1 MFNSSIGELF
11 KLPDLL
17 THFTEHQT
25 ADKSIDLFDFIS
37 MHYVGDDFNDRDQ
50 DKDMQLPFKKITAPF
65 PFQIGVMPDI
75 LTIPKE
81 KISALDTYLQILFKN
96 HPPKNPALAALFR
109 PPCYA

>member
-17 THFTEHQT
+17 NHFTEHKT
-25 ADKSIDLFDFIS
+25 ADQSIDIFDFIS
-37 MHYVGDDFNDRDQ
+37 MHYLGDDMNDTDQ
-50 DKDMQLPFKKITAPF
+50 DKDMQLPFKKITTPF
-65 PFQIGVMPDI
+65 SFQIGIMPGI

-81 KISALDTYLQILFKN
+81 KTAVDTYQQIFFKN